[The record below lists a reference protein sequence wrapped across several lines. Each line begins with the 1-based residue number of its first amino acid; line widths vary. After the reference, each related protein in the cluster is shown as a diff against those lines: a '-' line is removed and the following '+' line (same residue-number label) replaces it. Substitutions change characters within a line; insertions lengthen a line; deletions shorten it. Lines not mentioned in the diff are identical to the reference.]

1 MTHQTRRDFLA
12 ALTATLG
19 ASAWRPAS
27 AFGQRRGAK
36 VMTIQNVIDLII
48 DAIPGA
54 PQEGSVDT
62 VKSGDPSQPVT
73 GIVTTFLATSAVIE
87 TAISRQANLIITHE
101 PTFYN
106 HLDEVDWLQDDP
118 VYTAKRRL
126 LEEHNLVVWRFHDYW
141 HLHRPDGI
149 TMGALKKLGW
159 QAYASPDE
167 LNLCLIPPTPLA
179 DLMLFLKETFGS
191 PTVRVMGDPAM
202 TCRRVGLLLGAW
214 GGRRQIQF
222 LGRDDVEVLVCGEVR
237 EWETTEYVRDA
248 VQAGFKKGLIVV
260 GHALSEEPGMEGLV
274 PWLQPRVPDIPV
286 THVPAGDPFRYM

>member
-1 MTHQTRRDFLA
+1 MKTRRDFLT
-12 ALTATLG
+12 ALTAAVG
-19 ASAWRPAS
+19 AYAVRPLAT
-27 AFGQRRGAK
+27 RGKNTTPGA
-36 VMTIQNVIDLII
+36 MTIQEVIDLII

-62 VKSGDPSQPVT
+62 VKAGDPSQSVT
-73 GIVTTFLATSAVIE
+73 GIVTTFLATAKVIQ
-87 TAISRQANLIITHE
+87 TARERGANLIITHE

-106 HLDEVDWLQDDP
+106 HLDEVDWLQGDP

-149 TMGALKKLGW
+149 TTGALKKLGW

-179 DLMLFLKETFGS
+179 ELALFLKETFGS
-191 PTVRVMGDPAM
+191 PMVRVMGDPAM

-248 VQAGFKKGLIVV
+248 AQAGREKGLIVV
-260 GHALSEEPGMEGLV
+260 GHALSEEPGMEWLV
-274 PWLQPRVPDIPV
+274 PWLQPRVPDVPV
-286 THVPAGDPFRYM
+286 THVPAGDPFRYV

>member
-1 MTHQTRRDFLA
+1 MKTRRDFLT
-12 ALTATLG
+12 ALTAAVG
-19 ASAWRPAS
+19 AYAVWPLA
-27 AFGQRRGAK
+27 ARGKNTTPGA
-36 VMTIQNVIDLII
+36 MTIQEVIDLII

-62 VKSGDPSQPVT
+62 VKAGDPSQSVT
-73 GIVTTFLATSAVIE
+73 GIVTTFLATAKVIQ
-87 TAISRQANLIITHE
+87 TARERGANLIITHE
-101 PTFYN
+101 PTFYH
-106 HLDEVDWLQDDP
+106 HLDEVDWLQGDP

-149 TMGALKKLGW
+149 TTGALKKLGW

-179 DLMLFLKETFGS
+179 ELALFLKETFGS
-191 PTVRVMGDPAM
+191 PMVRVMGDPAM

-248 VQAGFKKGLIVV
+248 AQAGREKGLIVV
-260 GHALSEEPGMEGLV
+260 GHALSEEPGMEWLV
-274 PWLQPRVPDIPV
+274 PWLQPRVPDVPV
-286 THVPAGDPFRYM
+286 THVPAGDPFRYV

>member
-1 MTHQTRRDFLA
+1 MKTRRDFLT
-12 ALTATLG
+12 ALTVAVGVYAVRPLAAHGKNTTPG
-19 ASAWRPAS
+19 A
-27 AFGQRRGAK
+27 
-36 VMTIQNVIDLII
+36 MTIQNVIDLII

-62 VKSGDPSQPVT
+62 VKAGDPSQLVT
-73 GIVTTFLATSAVIE
+73 GIVTTFLATAKVIQ
-87 TAISRQANLIITHE
+87 TARERGANLIITHE

-106 HLDEVDWLQDDP
+106 HLDEVDWLQADP

-126 LEEHNLVVWRFHDYW
+126 LDEHNLVVWRFHDYW

-149 TMGALKKLGW
+149 TTGALKKLGW

-179 DLMLFLKETFGS
+179 ELALFLKETFGAAM
-191 PTVRVMGDPAM
+191 VRVMGDPAM
-202 TCRRVGLLLGAW
+202 TCRRVGLLLGAS
-214 GGRRQIQF
+214 GGQRQIQF

-248 VQAGFKKGLIVV
+248 AQAGREKGLIVV

-274 PWLQPRVPDIPV
+274 PWLQPRVPDVPV
-286 THVPAGDPFRYM
+286 THVPAGDPFRYV

>member
-1 MTHQTRRDFLA
+1 MHTRRDFLT
-12 ALTATLG
+12 ALTAAVG
-19 ASAWRPAS
+19 AYAVRPLAV
-27 AFGQRRGAK
+27 RGKNTTPGA
-36 VMTIQNVIDLII
+36 MTIQEVIDLII

-62 VKSGDPSQPVT
+62 VKAGDPSQLVT
-73 GIVTTFLATSAVIE
+73 GIVTTFLATAKVIQ
-87 TAISRQANLIITHE
+87 TARERGANLIITHE

-106 HLDEVDWLQDDP
+106 HLDEVDWLQGDP

-126 LEEHNLVVWRFHDYW
+126 LEAHNMVVWRFHDYW

-149 TMGALKKLGW
+149 TTGALNKLGW

-179 DLMLFLKETFGS
+179 ELALFLKEAFGAAR
-191 PTVRVMGDPAM
+191 VRVMGDPAM
-202 TCRRVGLLLGAW
+202 TCRRVGLLLGAS

-248 VQAGFKKGLIVV
+248 AQAGHEKGLIVV

-274 PWLQPRVPDIPV
+274 PWLQPRVPDVPV
-286 THVPAGDPFRYM
+286 THVPAGDPFRYV